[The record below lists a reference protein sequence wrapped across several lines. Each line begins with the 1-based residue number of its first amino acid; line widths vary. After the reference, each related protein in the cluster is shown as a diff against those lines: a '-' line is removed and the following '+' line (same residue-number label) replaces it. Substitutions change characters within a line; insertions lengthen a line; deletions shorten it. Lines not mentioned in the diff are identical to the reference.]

1 MIQISADRQRARCVR
16 SANERITTGL
26 TGKAVTFR
34 FGAGWENVTARTAVF
49 EGSGVTRDCLIEN
62 GEATI
67 PHECLTVPG
76 GVLRCG
82 VYGVEGDKKT
92 PTVYAEL
99 GQIERGADP
108 SGDTSTDPTL
118 AVWAQI
124 LAKMGSLDDLTTEAK
139 NTLVAAINEAAQTG
153 GGGGTVTEAEIEKAL
168 GYKPIGADD
177 VPVKKVNGA
186 TGEVKG
192 TFYVTVTQGN
202 GNNATADKTAE
213 EVYAAYAA
221 GYAVYAI
228 AKFRDVEIPYALP
241 LGIAL
246 STSGTVVL
254 GFGST
259 GSSDPTGKP
268 KYFNVAYDGL
278 VWLAWGGMLAK
289 NDDVP
294 TELKNPYSLRI
305 KIGNATTVYDGSAA
319 KTVEIPEGGGT
330 DESLGITSAAVGDI
344 VKVKAV
350 DANGKPTAW
359 EAADKNALKEDVISA
374 LGYTPANA
382 PDVLLCTISG
392 AGTSAS
398 PFTCDKTTAQ
408 IYEAAQAGKQV
419 YVVTDGIFLP
429 LSFVS
434 EHAARFT
441 KMTSTD
447 TTDGM
452 QGSAALVTVRSDGKV
467 SAKQTGLEQTSNKV
481 NTISA
486 SSTVAE
492 YPSAKAVWNA
502 IPHPEAKTDAMTQAV
517 GKDADGKLWT
527 APGGG
532 SGGGGFAP
540 TLVASLVAD
549 GTTSSI
555 MQNIDIAYPAIYTVS
570 IHAKAIADT
579 DNAGQTIFAL
589 FGGKT
594 QFEAGVSVR
603 SIKTVNNT
611 FLTQLVALT
620 FALDAEKKIRTI
632 GKAENNAD
640 SLTNWGNYEEGST
653 LTSNAVLLYSS
664 TNKIIPAGYKC
675 DVWRWM

>member
-16 SANERITTGL
+16 SAEERITTGL

-62 GEATI
+62 GEAVI

-92 PTVYAEL
+92 PTIYAEL

-153 GGGGTVTEAEIEKAL
+153 GGGGYLWRPTVSAAGEISWERSKSTTAPAAESIKGPKGDQGAKGDTGAQGPTGPQGPAGPRGETGAKGETGPQGPAGPAGSDASVTGESITAAL
-168 GYKPIGADD
+168 GY
-177 VPVKKVNGA
+177 
-186 TGEVKG
+186 
-192 TFYVTVTQGN
+192 
-202 GNNATADKTAE
+202 
-213 EVYAAYAA
+213 
-221 GYAVYAI
+221 
-228 AKFRDVEIPYALP
+228 R
-241 LGIAL
+241 
-246 STSGTVVL
+246 
-254 GFGST
+254 
-259 GSSDPTGKP
+259 
-268 KYFNVAYDGL
+268 
-278 VWLAWGGMLAK
+278 
-289 NDDVP
+289 
-294 TELKNPYSLRI
+294 
-305 KIGNATTVYDGSAA
+305 
-319 KTVEIPEGGGT
+319 
-330 DESLGITSAAVGDI
+330 
-344 VKVKAV
+344 
-350 DANGKPTAW
+350 
-359 EAADKNALKEDVISA
+359 
-374 LGYTPANA
+374 PANA

-419 YVVTDGIFLP
+419 YVVSGGIFLP

-447 TTDGM
+447 TIDGM
-452 QGSAALVTVRSDGKV
+452 QGSAVLVTVRSDGKV
-467 SAKQTGLEQTSNKV
+467 SVKETGLEQTSNRV
-481 NTISA
+481 NAISA

-492 YPSAKAVWNA
+492 YPSANAVWNA

-532 SGGGGFAP
+532 GSSSGIE
-540 TLVASLVAD
+540 LVYTWTAD
-549 GTTSSI
+549 GTTMSA
-555 MQNIDIAYPAIYTVS
+555 IDDLTIEPGKLYFCETIVPKNGDLSANATTPTVTVHVGTAGNTYT
-570 IHAKAIADT
+570 
-579 DNAGQTIFAL
+579 GM
-589 FGGKT
+589 
-594 QFEAGVSVR
+594 SVA
-603 SIKTVNNT
+603 TVNGQQKYGPTQSKWT
-611 FLTQLVALT
+611 FFVLDGTIHSVSDRTQNSQNVPQN
-620 FALDAEKKIRTI
+620 AEY
-632 GKAENNAD
+632 KA
-640 SLTNWGNYEEGST
+640 
-653 LTSNAVLLYSS
+653 
-664 TNKIIPAGYKC
+664 NKIYICSHSSGVNIISGTTVNIYK
-675 DVWRWM
+675 MG

>member
-26 TGKAVTFR
+26 TGKTVTFR
-34 FGAGWENVTARTAVF
+34 LGEGWENVTARTAVF
-49 EGSGVTRDCLIEN
+49 EGSGVTKDCLIEN
-62 GEATI
+62 GEAVI

-168 GYKPIGADD
+168 GYKPIGAND

-192 TFYVTVTQGN
+192 TFYVSVTQGN
-202 GNNATADKTAE
+202 SYAATADKTAA

-228 AKFRDVEIPYALP
+228 AKFGSDNIPYMLP
-241 LGIAL
+241 LVVAVSI
-246 STSGTVVL
+246 SGTVML
-254 GFGST
+254 GFAAIGSE
-259 GSSDPTGKP
+259 KP
-268 KYFNVAYDGL
+268 NVTPKCLIVAYNGSA
-278 VWLAWGGMLAK
+278 WLAWREIMVRAV
-289 NDDVP
+289 DVP
-294 TELKNPYSLRI
+294 TELKNPYPLSI
-305 KIGNATTVYDGSAA
+305 KIGNATTSYDGSET
-319 KTVEIPEGGGT
+319 KTVEI
-330 DESLGITSAAVGDI
+330 
-344 VKVKAV
+344 
-350 DANGKPTAW
+350 
-359 EAADKNALKEDVISA
+359 KN
-374 LGYTPANA
+374 NA

-419 YVVTDGIFLP
+419 YVVTGGIFLS

-434 EHAARFT
+434 EHTARFT
-441 KMTSTD
+441 KVTSTD
-447 TTDGM
+447 ILDGTDILNGM
-452 QGSAALVTVRSDGKV
+452 KGYATLVTVQSNGTV
-467 SAKQTGLEQTSNKV
+467 SVKRTELEQTPYKV

-486 SSTVAE
+486 SSTNTQ
-492 YPSAKAVWNA
+492 YPGAKAVWDA

-532 SGGGGFAP
+532 GSSSGIE
-540 TLVASLVAD
+540 LVYTWTAD
-549 GTTSSI
+549 GTTMSA
-555 MQNIDIAYPAIYTVS
+555 IDDLTIEPGKLYFCETIVPKNGDLSANATTPTVTVHVGTAGNTYT
-570 IHAKAIADT
+570 
-579 DNAGQTIFAL
+579 GM
-589 FGGKT
+589 
-594 QFEAGVSVR
+594 SVA
-603 SIKTVNNT
+603 TVNGQQKYGPTQSRWT
-611 FLTQLVALT
+611 FFVLDGTIHSVSDRTQNSQNVPQN
-620 FALDAEKKIRTI
+620 AEY
-632 GKAENNAD
+632 KA
-640 SLTNWGNYEEGST
+640 
-653 LTSNAVLLYSS
+653 
-664 TNKIIPAGYKC
+664 NKIYICSHSSGVNIISGTTVNIYK
-675 DVWRWM
+675 MG

>member
-26 TGKAVTFR
+26 TGKTVTFR

-62 GEATI
+62 GEAVI

-124 LAKMGSLDDLTTEAK
+124 LARMGSLDDLTTEAK

-153 GGGGTVTEAEIEKAL
+153 GGGGDGGYLWRPTVS
-168 GYKPIGADD
+168 
-177 VPVKKVNGA
+177 
-186 TGEVKG
+186 
-192 TFYVTVTQGN
+192 
-202 GNNATADKTAE
+202 
-213 EVYAAYAA
+213 AA
-221 GYAVYAI
+221 GEISWERSKSTTAPAAENI
-228 AKFRDVEIPYALP
+228 KGPKGDQGAKGDTGAKGETGAQGPKGEPGAKGDQGETGPQGPQGETGPQGPAGPAGSDASV
-241 LGIAL
+241 
-246 STSGTVVL
+246 TKDNVV
-254 GFGST
+254 
-259 GSSDPTGKP
+259 
-268 KYFNVAYDGL
+268 A
-278 VWLAWGGMLAK
+278 
-289 NDDVP
+289 
-294 TELKNPYSLRI
+294 
-305 KIGNATTVYDGSAA
+305 
-319 KTVEIPEGGGT
+319 
-330 DESLGITSAAVGDI
+330 
-344 VKVKAV
+344 
-350 DANGKPTAW
+350 
-359 EAADKNALKEDVISA
+359 A
-374 LGYTPANA
+374 LGYTPADA
-382 PDVLLCTISG
+382 PGALICTITGSG
-392 AGTSAS
+392 TDAS
-398 PFTCDKTTAQ
+398 PYACDKTTAE
-408 IYEAAQAGKQV
+408 IDAAIQAGKTVQAKLEGF
-419 YVVTDGIFLP
+419 YYP
-429 LSFVS
+429 LV
-434 EHAARFT
+434 ARTGVQSCAFAGAY
-441 KMTSTD
+441 KAS
-447 TTDGM
+447 
-452 QGSAALVTVRSDGKV
+452 STVRTIIVTQNGTVMVRSINMEN
-467 SAKQTGLEQTSNKV
+467 AANK
-481 NTISA
+481 TTALSA
-486 SSTVAE
+486 SSTNTQ
-492 YPSAKAVWNA
+492 YPGAKAVWDA

-532 SGGGGFAP
+532 GGGFAP

-549 GTTSSI
+549 GTTASI

-570 IHAKAIADT
+570 IHAKSIADT

-594 QFEAGVSVR
+594 QFEQGVSVR
-603 SIKTVNNT
+603 SIKTVSNT
-611 FLTQLVALT
+611 FTIQMVALT

-640 SLTNWGNYEEGST
+640 SLTNWDNYAEGGT
-653 LTSNAVLLYSS
+653 LTSNAILMYSS
-664 TNKIIPAGYKC
+664 TNKIIPAGFKC